1 LHLFSGIEIAVGSTK
16 FKKLARFRKI
26 SPRIPVFVDPCN
38 IRVVGRDN
46 GILSNRNRTE

>member
-1 LHLFSGIEIAVGSTK
+1 LHLFSGIEIAVGSIK

-26 SPRIPVFVDPCN
+26 SPRVSVFVDPCN

-46 GILSNRNRTE
+46 DILRNTNRTD